1 MGVVYRPK
9 PAFTNPWYSLG
20 SALWMFSRAGAM
32 LSTRAGGSK
41 RTGSSSYDTGRSGRM
56 VSMGSGLTSTFRASD
71 RVGLKMPWM

>member
-41 RTGSSSYDTGRSGRM
+41 RTGSSS
-56 VSMGSGLTSTFRASD
+56 
-71 RVGLKMPWM
+71 